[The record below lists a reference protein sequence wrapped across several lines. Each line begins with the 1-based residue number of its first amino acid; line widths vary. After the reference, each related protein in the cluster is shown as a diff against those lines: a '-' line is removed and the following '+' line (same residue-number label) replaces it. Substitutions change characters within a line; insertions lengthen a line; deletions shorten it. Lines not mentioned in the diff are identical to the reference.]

1 MILHK
6 YLLKH
11 TKEHENKHSFSE
23 SILDMK
29 NQQIY
34 MLSEEGIKVL
44 VEQITENIKKVLNL
58 SNSATED
65 VFMNIDETAKLINLA
80 KPSIYGLVHQNKIP
94 YHKKGKRLYFLK
106 SQIIDWLKSGKKDS
120 KDDTET
126 KANEYLMKNQLF
138 NR

>member
-1 MILHK
+1 M
-6 YLLKH
+6 
-11 TKEHENKHSFSE
+11 
-23 SILDMK
+23 

-44 VEQITENIKKVLNL
+44 AEQITENIKKAINP
-58 SNSATED
+58 SNSSIED
-65 VFMNIDETAKLINLA
+65 VFMNIDETAKLVNLA
-80 KPSIYGLVHQNKIP
+80 KPSIYGLVHQNRIP

-106 SQIIDWLKSGKKDS
+106 SQIIDWLKSGKKES

>member
-1 MILHK
+1 
-6 YLLKH
+6 
-11 TKEHENKHSFSE
+11 
-23 SILDMK
+23 MK

-44 VEQITENIKKVLNL
+44 AEQITENIKKAMNP
-58 SNSATED
+58 SNSSTED

-80 KPSIYGLVHQNKIP
+80 KPSVYGLVHQNRIP

-106 SQIIDWLKSGKKDS
+106 SQIIDWLKSGKKES

>member
-1 MILHK
+1 M
-6 YLLKH
+6 
-11 TKEHENKHSFSE
+11 
-23 SILDMK
+23 

-44 VEQITENIKKVLNL
+44 AEQITENIKKAMNP
-58 SNSATED
+58 SNSSTED

-80 KPSIYGLVHQNKIP
+80 KPSVYGLVHQNRIPFHKI
-94 YHKKGKRLYFLK
+94 GKRLYFLK
-106 SQIIDWLKSGKKDS
+106 SQIIDWLKSGKKES
-120 KDDTET
+120 KDEIET